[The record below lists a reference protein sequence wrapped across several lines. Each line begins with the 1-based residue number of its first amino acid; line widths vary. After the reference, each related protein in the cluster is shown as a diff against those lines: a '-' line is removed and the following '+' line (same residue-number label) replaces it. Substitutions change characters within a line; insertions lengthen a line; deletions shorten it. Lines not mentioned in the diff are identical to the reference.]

1 MQNLYERPSSEE
13 KLVTGDDSKVHI
25 SMNDSPESD
34 TEERDIMVDTS
45 INMEKGKVTVLKNR
59 SISEEALSGSSD
71 TRSVGSSKGYNSE
84 IDIYMDALTTM
95 DSEVE
100 TDPEHRGH
108 GQCTFDRMDSDN
120 RFSNAQ
126 NTMAPRTSSFEK
138 KDKSDVASANRD
150 MSNQHEEAIVST
162 QHTKPVVGEHERT
175 SSLEELLDKEKPASW
190 DHERTSSLEELLTE
204 DFNAPESG
212 VRERATE
219 EQICNGSV
227 TSVVSNGTQDITK
240 TKEVKENSNIAT
252 ISFKKIASKR
262 SKYVGSMELI
272 ASKVGILPRKLS
284 KKHDPFS
291 DSLRYMAKQ
300 LLELK
305 NDGTQDR
312 DLYDFE
318 ANGMGCDVKYQEVYD
333 PPVEIKESDV
343 HKIPSDS
350 PYDDVDSRKCLQEEV
365 NHELEHDVPPTDS
378 PHDSVP
384 DEGNG
389 FQDSNMVYLA
399 GIITSCSSQ
408 EEEGCASTALDE
420 NSSMGVLNHILEHA
434 QEKFEEHLDKEVN
447 ENIHTEVIFE
457 NASDKCE
464 DLKEVG
470 IYTEQV
476 NVEDIEESNKSEV
489 YALNDETAEYIEEQ
503 VVSDGMISS
512 PVSSKQSDDPCRVA
526 PLTLADEDDN
536 IVACKIIN
544 SPEVEHI
551 TLSETFTDIDL
562 PSVVTESVINSE
574 HAMPDNEQYY
584 LHPKTTFG
592 QDPILGS
599 SEIVGKNGQV
609 PLCSSTTA
617 AITPELT
624 VSTEEKHEFHQ
635 AVYQEPSDSLN
646 SSTELFGDPLA
657 LDSRDVPPSV
667 ITSFD
672 WMLNGAMQQSF
683 NILPS
688 HPTNG
693 NAQENGSSEE
703 APPLPPL
710 PPMQWRTNKLQ
721 TGSSPLSAKIGRPPR
736 PKPPVK
742 QQESEAA
749 LFLQEKSVHKD
760 LSLQNE
766 VVQATISSD
775 HEINQIVNMDF
786 HENHHQEG
794 EGYGAQDSN
803 PFPSSEVDCFSE
815 VASVKSEN
823 PHTLQ
828 LPELIAVPE
837 EAWSVF
843 GNINF
848 IPEQEGKHQLSNGLS
863 VSNGLYT
870 SDLSAQKTSKKPEIF
885 AEYKEREFSAAG
897 SDKVADSE
905 ENRPNGA
912 IKQDGMLNPDL
923 PAQQKNDEHDS
934 DDKAREFSSAL
945 EEESSKSPIHTVP
958 KPPRYP
964 LLPVTSHDRSMVCR
978 TLSYLVL
985 NDCMILYFLII
996 SVLPFYIAKKG
1007 SNFGSAFES
1016 AFR

>member
-1 MQNLYERPSSEE
+1 MDEVPTNRRRLKYRQLNGSVFQSFRPLMQNLYEKPSSEE
-13 KLVTGDDSKVHI
+13 KLVTGDHSKVHI

-45 INMEKGKVTVLKNR
+45 VNMEKGKVTVRKNR
-59 SISEEALSGSSD
+59 SISEEALSRSSD
-71 TRSVGSSKGYNSE
+71 TRSAGSSKGYNSE
-84 IDIYMDALTTM
+84 VDIYMDALTTM

-100 TDPEHRGH
+100 TDSEHRGH
-108 GQCTFDRMDSDN
+108 GQYTLDRMDSDN
-120 RFSNAQ
+120 RSFNAQ
-126 NTMAPRTSSFEK
+126 NNMASRTTSFER

-150 MSNQHEEAIVST
+150 MSNKYEEAIVST

-212 VRERATE
+212 VREQATE
-219 EQICNGSV
+219 EQSCNGSV
-227 TSVVSNGTQDITK
+227 TSAVSNGTQDITK
-240 TKEVKENSNIAT
+240 TKEVKEHSNIAT

-305 NDGTQDR
+305 YDGTQDR

-318 ANGMGCDVKYQEVYD
+318 ANGVGCDVKYQEIYD

-420 NSSMGVLNHILEHA
+420 NSSTGVINHILEHA
-434 QEKFEEHLDKEVN
+434 QENFEEHLDKEVN
-447 ENIHTEVIFE
+447 EDIHIEVISE

-476 NVEDIEESNKSEV
+476 NVEDIEESNKSDV
-489 YALNDETAEYIEEQ
+489 YVLDDETAEYIEEQ

-512 PVSSKQSDDPCRVA
+512 PVSSKQSDDPCRIT
-526 PLTLADEDDN
+526 PLTVADEDYT
-536 IVACKIIN
+536 VACKIFDG
-544 SPEVEHI
+544 PEVEHI

-562 PSVVTESVINSE
+562 PNVVTESVINSE
-574 HAMPDNEQYY
+574 HAIPDNEQYY
-584 LHPKTTFG
+584 LCPKTTFG

-599 SEIVGKNGQV
+599 YEIVGKNGQV
-609 PLCSSTTA
+609 PLCSSTPA

-624 VSTEEKHEFHQ
+624 VNTEEKHEFHQ
-635 AVYQEPSDSLN
+635 AVCQEPSNSLN
-646 SSTELFGDPLA
+646 SSTEVFGDPLA
-657 LDSRDVPPSV
+657 PDSRDVPPSV
-667 ITSFD
+667 ISSFD

-693 NAQENGSSEE
+693 NAQENGSSED
-703 APPLPPL
+703 APPPLPPL

-749 LFLQEKSVHKD
+749 CALQEK
-760 LSLQNE
+760 SLQNE
-766 VVQATISSD
+766 VVQSTISSD
-775 HEINQIVNMDF
+775 HEINQILNMDC
-786 HENHHQEG
+786 HENDHHEG
-794 EGYGAQDSN
+794 EEYDAQDFN
-803 PFPSSEVDCFSE
+803 PFPSSEVECLSE

-823 PHTLQ
+823 LHTLQ
-828 LPELIAVPE
+828 LPELIVVPE

-843 GNINF
+843 GNIKF

-863 VSNGLYT
+863 VCNGMYT
-870 SDLSAQKTSKKPEIF
+870 SDLSAQKTSQKPEIF
-885 AEYKEREFSAAG
+885 ADYKEKEFSAAG

-912 IKQDGMLNPDL
+912 IKQDVMLNPDL
-923 PAQQKNDEHDS
+923 PVQQKEDKHDC

-945 EEESSKSPIHTVP
+945 EEESSKSPTHTVP

-978 TLSYLVL
+978 TLLYLV
-985 NDCMILYFLII
+985 
-996 SVLPFYIAKKG
+996 
-1007 SNFGSAFES
+1007 
-1016 AFR
+1016 